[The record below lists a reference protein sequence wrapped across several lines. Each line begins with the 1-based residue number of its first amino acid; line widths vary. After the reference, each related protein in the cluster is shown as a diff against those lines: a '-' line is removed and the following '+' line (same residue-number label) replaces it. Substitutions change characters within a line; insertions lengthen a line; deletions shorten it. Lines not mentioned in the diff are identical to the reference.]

1 MQAQTPE
8 VSGEKATTRTKT
20 VTRYGM
26 TFTVISSRERCVSV
40 DRRHFFCA
48 GRDCDGWTLFEH
60 DSDLLRTGSSKL
72 IGRKFE
78 RIENT
83 QALVAEIQ
91 RLLAT
96 GEKLPTDVRPPWVID
111 KARHDQCQR
120 MFAAN
125 RLKALEHGETV
136 VYHTLRWCGRIIR
149 EFCFTTVADEFDG
162 ESTQRAAN
170 HFDARDLPE
179 QYRQAGTPLDWNRA
193 ALADGFQLNQIYIFR
208 EDQAMAA
215 QGGEA

>member
-1 MQAQTPE
+1 MQVNPQE
-8 VSGEKATTRTKT
+8 VSAEKATTRIKT

-26 TFTVISSRERCVSV
+26 TFAVISSRERCVSV
-40 DRRHFFCA
+40 DGRHFFCA

-60 DSDLLRTGSSKL
+60 ESDLLRTGSSKL

-83 QALVAEIQ
+83 QAMVAEIQ

-96 GEKLPTDVRPPWVID
+96 GEKLPTDVRPPWIID
-111 KARHDQCQR
+111 KARHDQCMR
-120 MFAAN
+120 AFAAS

-136 VYHTLRWCGRIIR
+136 IYHTLRWCGRVIR
-149 EFCFTTVADEFDG
+149 EFNFTTLADEFDG
-162 ESTQRAAN
+162 EATQRMEH

-179 QYRQAGTPLDWNRA
+179 QYRQASQPVDWIRA
-193 ALADGFQLNQIYIFR
+193 ALEDGFQLSQIYTFR
-208 EDQAMAA
+208 EDQAPAA
-215 QGGEA
+215 QGGAA

>member
-1 MQAQTPE
+1 MQVNPQE
-8 VSGEKATTRTKT
+8 VSAEKANTGIKT

-26 TFTVISSRERCVSV
+26 TFAVISSRERCVSV
-40 DRRHFFCA
+40 GGRHFFCA
-48 GRDCDGWTLFEH
+48 GRDCDGWTLFEQ
-60 DSDLLRTGSSKL
+60 DGDLLLTGSAKL

-96 GEKLPTDVRPPWVID
+96 GEKLPADVRPPWVID
-111 KARHDQCQR
+111 KARHDQCIR
-120 MFAAN
+120 TFAAN

-136 VYHTLRWCGRIIR
+136 VYQTLRWCGRVAR
-149 EFCFTTVADEFDG
+149 EFIFTTVADEFDG
-162 ESTQRAAN
+162 ESTKRMDH

-179 QYRQAGTPLDWNRA
+179 QYRQTGTPIDWIRA
-193 ALADGFQLNQIYIFR
+193 AIVDGFQLSQIYTSTKKLML
-208 EDQAMAA
+208 A
-215 QGGEA
+215 GGIQ